1 MPYGYI
7 EMIQQKTGLSAE
19 EAEEK
24 LKIFSPQHRLFAAEE
39 VSAAALYLASDA
51 ARGVNGQALWVC
63 GGETW

>member
-1 MPYGYI
+1 MTHRSI

-24 LKIFSPQHRLFAAEE
+24 DFSPQHRLFAAEE

-51 ARGVNGQALWVC
+51 ARGVNGQALSVC